1 MVELEGTAKPE
12 GGDEEKTAAS
22 PSKTS
27 ADTAKKGVKENTP
40 ASGGKKEN
48 VSPGAKGGKAVKGDT
63 GNEEKKKDGNGKNQE
78 ADGADGKNGNG
89 KSRGVRII
97 EPQSKGNN

>member
-1 MVELEGTAKPE
+1 MVELEGTVKPE
-12 GGDEEKTAAS
+12 GGDEDVPAAS

-27 ADTAKKGVKENTP
+27 TDTAKKGVKENTP
-40 ASGGKKEN
+40 APGGKKET
-48 VSPGAKGGKAVKGDT
+48 VSPGAKGRKAVKGET
-63 GNEEKKKDGNGKNQE
+63 ENEERKKDGNGKNQK
-78 ADGADGKNGNG
+78 ADGAEGKNGNG